1 MDATIDMQESLLR
14 AVWPANQRPK
24 FWINGHLSS
33 AALKDP
39 KGLSVN
45 RTYDRP
51 MKDSVD
57 WMTKHFRGVIV
68 SITVPAC
75 LGVGAYIKYCPSLS
89 NAYHCEIHESKTSVL
104 LNDTQA
110 RILAQSAKL
119 EYEPKGAFLV

>member
-1 MDATIDMQESLLR
+1 MDATFDDRESLLR

-24 FWINGHLSS
+24 FWENGHLSS

-51 MKDSVD
+51 MRDSVA
-57 WMTKHFRGVIV
+57 WMVKHFQGAIV

-75 LGVGAYIKYCPSLS
+75 LEVGAYIKYCPSET

-119 EYEPKGAFLV
+119 EYEPNSAFLV